1 MTPCGAVLVSRS
13 DRVGDASMRQKGF
26 TLIELMIVVGVIA
39 ILAAIAIPNFL
50 EQSKKGRRA
59 EAVRAIGE
67 YQLALE
73 RWRAENPTYGTCPSG
88 VTCSGT
94 RPSLPTSAY
103 YTITESGLSAS
114 GYTITATPTAG
125 GKQAGDRCGN
135 LVAVKDSKPDWSGDA
150 DCDH

>member
-1 MTPCGAVLVSRS
+1 
-13 DRVGDASMRQKGF
+13 MRQKGF

-59 EAVRAIGE
+59 EAVRAVGE

-73 RWRAENPTYGTCPSG
+73 RWRAESPTYGVCAACT
-88 VTCSGT
+88 GT
-94 RPSLPTSAY
+94 RPSLPTSTY

-135 LVAVKDSKPDWSGDA
+135 LVAVGNSKPDWSGDA
-150 DCDH
+150 DCDQ